1 MIQLFH
7 YVCLIVHSIPLRF
20 CRCGHKFSHVGA
32 SSRLLFGPVY
42 NSKWAA
48 KSLNDY
54 LNIPFWS
61 ERKQMAP
68 RHFQLLALHYKWC
81 IWKKDIEHNNYARY
95 EERNSVETYVPI
107 SSRMS

>member
-1 MIQLFH
+1 
-7 YVCLIVHSIPLRF
+7 
-20 CRCGHKFSHVGA
+20 
-32 SSRLLFGPVY
+32 
-42 NSKWAA
+42 
-48 KSLNDY
+48 
-54 LNIPFWS
+54 
-61 ERKQMAP
+61 MAP